1 MINLAQIGSDNVQMW
16 WITLGVGLVVA
27 IVVILL
33 LQLLLISVDKV
44 ENRVKTLWET
54 ATTLARNTAT
64 TWLLDQAGHSVEEIG
79 EEAAARMQS
88 QPPRGRTT

>member
-1 MINLAQIGSDNVQMW
+1 MITLAQVGADNVQMW

-27 IVVILL
+27 VVVILL

-64 TWLLDQAGHSVEEIG
+64 TWLLEQVGHTVEEIG
-79 EEAAARMQS
+79 EEAAARAQS
-88 QPPRGRTT
+88 PPPRGRTT